1 MGFITSIVNK
11 RSSLPLND
19 AQQWRDAGLLGT
31 SPTGVNVTPD
41 SALKYTAV
49 YVCVRIISETLA
61 SLPLVVYEKMKPRGR
76 QRATGHYLYPLLHDQ
91 PNELMT
97 SMQWRETCQAHIL
110 TWGNAY
116 NYLDFNGRGQV
127 ASISPLPPHR
137 MEKIERTAA
146 GLVYHYRLPDN
157 TLTKYPEWRIW
168 HLAGLGYDG
177 LIGYSPVTMARRAIG
192 LGIAADDYGAYFFG
206 NGAQPGGVLQ
216 HPGSLS
222 DEAYKR
228 LLNSWE
234 NRHGG
239 LSNSNR
245 VALLE
250 EGMKYDQI
258 GIPPQDAQFL
268 ETRIKQSR
276 EVYSLYR
283 VPPHMAGDMEKS
295 SYSTNEQ
302 AAIEFIVHTMR
313 PWFVRWEQSIHSTL
327 FTGQDRARYFVEF
340 LAEGLLRGD
349 IKTRYEAYSI
359 ARQNGWMSANDIRD
373 LENQNPIEN
382 GDLYLVPLNMVPAE
396 MVGKTPPQDNNAGVG
411 DVARSGRGDVETRR
425 QADRETRNRADA
437 LARQRLGAI
446 QRPVLAD
453 VMSRII
459 RREVQDIT
467 AQAKKQLGKR
477 SLSEFN
483 EWVDGF
489 YREHEAWIGQQVTPS
504 FTAYAQLVATETGR
518 EIGQEPTPPNEFVT
532 SYVATYAN
540 RHVTRHAAWVKEIAE
555 RNQAEPAKIE
565 QELEAWKETMPERI
579 AQEESNRLN
588 NAVAKFIYLAGGI
601 AVLRWMS
608 LGETCPYCRSLDG
621 RTVNI
626 ADYFFLAGSSF
637 QPEGAE
643 RPMSTGNNIGHPPLH
658 EGCDCIILAG

>member
-1 MGFITSIVNK
+1 MGFVTSLVNK

-19 AQQWRDAGLLGT
+19 AQAWREAGLLGN
-31 SPTGVNVTPD
+31 SPSGIHVTPD
-41 SALKYTAV
+41 NALKYTAV
-49 YVCVRIISETLA
+49 YVCVRIVSETLA
-61 SLPLVVYEKMKPRGR
+61 SLPLIVYQKMTPRGR
-76 QRATGHYLYPLLHDQ
+76 QRATNHYLYPLLHDQ

-97 SMQWRETCQAHIL
+97 SMVWRETCQAHIL

-127 ASISPLPPHR
+127 TSLTPLPPHR
-137 MEKIERTAA
+137 MEKIERTAD
-146 GLVYHYRLPDN
+146 GLIYHYRLPSGA
-157 TLTKYPEWRIW
+157 LVKYPEWRIW
-168 HLAGLGYDG
+168 RNPGLGYDG
-177 LIGYSPVTMARRAIG
+177 LIGYSPITMARRAIS
-192 LGIAADDYGAYFFG
+192 LGIAADDFGAYFFG

-222 DEAYKR
+222 DDAYKR
-228 LLNSWE
+228 LLASWE

-276 EVYSLYR
+276 EIYSIYR
-283 VPPHMAGDMEKS
+283 VPPHMAGDLEKS

-302 AAIEFIVHTMR
+302 AAIEFVAHTMR

-327 FTGQDRARYFVEF
+327 FTSQDRARYFVEF

-382 GDLYLVPLNMVPAE
+382 GDMYLVPLNMVPAE
-396 MVGKTPPQDNNAGVG
+396 MVGKTTPDANANVG
-411 DVARSGRGDVETRR
+411 DVARALTPGQETRAKE
-425 QADRETRNRADA
+425 QRNRANA
-437 LARQRLGAI
+437 IARQRLGAI
-446 QRPVLAD
+446 QKPVIAD

-459 RREVQDIT
+459 RREVQDVT
-467 AQAKKQLGKR
+467 AQVKKQLGKR
-477 SLSEFN
+477 ALSDFN
-483 EWVDGF
+483 EWVDNF
-489 YREHEAWIGQQVTPS
+489 YREHEAWLGQQVTPA
-504 FTAYAQLVATETGR
+504 FNAYAQLVATEAGR
-518 EIGQEPTPPNEFVT
+518 EIGQEPTPPGEFVN

-540 RHVTRHAAWVKEIAE
+540 RHANRHAAWVKEIAE
-555 RNQAEPAKIE
+555 RNQAEPVKIT
-565 QELEAWKETMPERI
+565 QELEAWNETMPERI
-579 AQEESNRLN
+579 ATEESNRLN

-608 LGETCPYCRSLDG
+608 LGETCPYCQSLDG
-621 RTVNI
+621 RTVKI
-626 ADYFFLAGSSF
+626 ADYFFLAGASF

-643 RPMSTGNNIGHPPLH
+643 RPMSPGNNIGHPPLH
-658 EGCDCIILAG
+658 EGCDCILLAG